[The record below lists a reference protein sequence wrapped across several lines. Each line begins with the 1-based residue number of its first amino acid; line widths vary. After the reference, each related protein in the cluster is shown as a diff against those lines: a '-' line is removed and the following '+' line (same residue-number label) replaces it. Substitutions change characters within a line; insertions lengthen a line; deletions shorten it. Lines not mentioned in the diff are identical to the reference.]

1 MSSPRTV
8 WDGPETVSEAFSD
21 GFAPADTRPKRRV
34 LGCAAGTRGREM
46 DEDRIEITM
55 ANDLGEL
62 SSVAERIEAFCAAA
76 DVEPGVAYAVNLA
89 LDELL
94 TNIVSYGYTDDAA
107 HVIGIAVRRD
117 GGTLAVTIVDDS
129 VEYDPR
135 QVPETDTDAP
145 LHERDPGG
153 LGLLL
158 VNSMMDSVDY
168 RREDGRNVTV
178 LTKGPAAD

>member
-1 MSSPRTV
+1 
-8 WDGPETVSEAFSD
+8 
-21 GFAPADTRPKRRV
+21 
-34 LGCAAGTRGREM
+34 M
-46 DEDRIEITM
+46 DESRIDITM

-62 SSVAERIEAFCAAA
+62 SGVAERIDAFCAAA

-107 HVIGIAVRRD
+107 HTIEIAVRRD
-117 GGTLAVTIVDDS
+117 GGTLVVTIVDDS

-158 VNSMMDSVDY
+158 VNTMMDSVDY
-168 RREDGRNVTV
+168 RREDGRNVTI
-178 LTKGPAAD
+178 LTKGPAAE

>member
-1 MSSPRTV
+1 
-8 WDGPETVSEAFSD
+8 
-21 GFAPADTRPKRRV
+21 
-34 LGCAAGTRGREM
+34 M
-46 DEDRIEITM
+46 DEDRIDLTM

-62 SSVAERIEAFCAAA
+62 LGIAERIDAFCAAA

-94 TNIVSYGYTDDAA
+94 TNIVSYGYTDDEA
-107 HVIGIAVRRD
+107 HIVEIAVRRD
-117 GGTLAVTIVDDS
+117 GGALIVTIVDDS
-129 VEYDPR
+129 IEFDPR

-168 RREDGRNVTV
+168 RREGGRNVTV
-178 LTKGPAAD
+178 LTKGLAAED

>member
-1 MSSPRTV
+1 
-8 WDGPETVSEAFSD
+8 
-21 GFAPADTRPKRRV
+21 
-34 LGCAAGTRGREM
+34 M
-46 DEDRIEITM
+46 DEDRIDVTM

-62 SSVAERIEAFCAAA
+62 PGIAERIDAFCAAA

-94 TNIVSYGYTDDAA
+94 TNIVSYGYRDDEA
-107 HVIGIAVRRD
+107 HNVEIAVRRD
-117 GGTLAVTIVDDS
+117 GGALIVTIVDDS
-129 VEYDPR
+129 IEFDPR

-168 RREDGRNVTV
+168 RREGGRNVTV
-178 LTKGPAAD
+178 LTKGLAAED

>member
-1 MSSPRTV
+1 
-8 WDGPETVSEAFSD
+8 
-21 GFAPADTRPKRRV
+21 
-34 LGCAAGTRGREM
+34 M
-46 DEDRIEITM
+46 DKDRIDISM

-62 SSVAERIEAFCAAA
+62 PEVAGRIDAFCAAA
-76 DVEPGVAYAVNLA
+76 DVETGVAYAVNLA

-94 TNIVSYGYTDDAA
+94 TNIVSYGYRDEDA
-107 HVIGIAVRRD
+107 HRIEIAVRRD
-117 GGTLAVTIVDDS
+117 GGTLVVTIVDDS
-129 VEYDPR
+129 IEFDPR
-135 QVPETDTDAP
+135 QVPETDIDAP
-145 LHERDPGG
+145 LQERDPGG

>member
-1 MSSPRTV
+1 
-8 WDGPETVSEAFSD
+8 
-21 GFAPADTRPKRRV
+21 
-34 LGCAAGTRGREM
+34 M
-46 DEDRIEITM
+46 DEDRIDISM
-55 ANDLGEL
+55 ANDLGAL
-62 SSVAERIEAFCAAA
+62 PDVAERIDALCAAA

-94 TNIVSYGYTDDAA
+94 TNIVSYGYRDDDA
-107 HVIGIAVRRD
+107 HRIEIAVLRD
-117 GGTLAVTIVDDS
+117 GGTLVVTIVDDS
-129 VEYDPR
+129 IEFDPR

-145 LHERDPGG
+145 LHDRDPGG